1 MLSDPGFMC
10 AAGLQAEVT
19 SMEQAVAAV
28 KQEYDTAAA
37 RLAELRQRLKACD
50 QEINALA
57 AEKAQLAQQI
67 TDQTV
72 ERKKLQHK

>member
-1 MLSDPGFMC
+1 
-10 AAGLQAEVT
+10 
-19 SMEQAVAAV
+19 MEQAVAGV
-28 KQEYDTAAA
+28 KKEYDTAAA

-50 QEINALA
+50 QEVSALA

-67 TDQTV
+67 TDLTV

>member
-1 MLSDPGFMC
+1 
-10 AAGLQAEVT
+10 
-19 SMEQAVAAV
+19 MEQAVAAV
-28 KQEYDTAAA
+28 KKEYDAAAA

-67 TDQTV
+67 TDLTV
-72 ERKKLQHK
+72 ERKKLQHKYG